1 MLPDPPATS
10 FASDNAAG
18 VLPEILDAI
27 QRSNAGSALAYG
39 SDAVTRD
46 AKQRICELF
55 GAEVESYFTFN
66 GTGAN
71 VLALA
76 ALLEVGDAVLC
87 VDTAHIHTD
96 EASAPE
102 RVLSTKLV
110 TVPGKDGKL
119 SPDAVQNCVS
129 DHLEMHHPRIG
140 VVSISQVTE
149 MGTLYT
155 VEEIRQLSD
164 AAHSCGLK
172 LHLDGARIA
181 NAVAALGCDVSTLRA
196 MTIDAGVDAISFG
209 TTKNGGMFGEA
220 VVLFS
225 PTSKK
230 SIDHLRKQLTQ
241 LPSKMRF
248 VSAQFAAHLQDDLW
262 LKSAR
267 HANEMTQMLYSELK
281 NVDTLKLAP
290 PAANSL
296 FPTLSPDVAKKLT
309 EWSFFW
315 EWRRDANQYRWMTSW
330 QTSKDDVHRFADG
343 VRTVLQ
349 SR

>member
-110 TVPGKDGKL
+110 TVPGKYG
-119 SPDAVQNCVS
+119 
-129 DHLEMHHPRIG
+129 
-140 VVSISQVTE
+140 
-149 MGTLYT
+149 
-155 VEEIRQLSD
+155 
-164 AAHSCGLK
+164 
-172 LHLDGARIA
+172 
-181 NAVAALGCDVSTLRA
+181 
-196 MTIDAGVDAISFG
+196 
-209 TTKNGGMFGEA
+209 
-220 VVLFS
+220 
-225 PTSKK
+225 
-230 SIDHLRKQLTQ
+230 
-241 LPSKMRF
+241 
-248 VSAQFAAHLQDDLW
+248 
-262 LKSAR
+262 
-267 HANEMTQMLYSELK
+267 
-281 NVDTLKLAP
+281 
-290 PAANSL
+290 
-296 FPTLSPDVAKKLT
+296 
-309 EWSFFW
+309 
-315 EWRRDANQYRWMTSW
+315 
-330 QTSKDDVHRFADG
+330 
-343 VRTVLQ
+343 
-349 SR
+349 